1 MWAYVE
7 QCDRSSQQS
16 WAKQRLHLETIQG
29 KEALEA
35 DEVFARVDKGLKVQV
50 KGL

>member
-1 MWAYVE
+1 MLNNVT
-7 QCDRSSQQS
+7 DHHSSPGPNNDFI
-16 WAKQRLHLETIQG
+16 LETIQG